1 MQIDDGRMVSDF
13 IVQALCNR
21 PISIYGDGDQT
32 RSFRY
37 VDDLIEG
44 MVRFMNAPGELT
56 GPMNLGNPAEITV
69 TQLAERVIELTDSK
83 SRLVYYPLPYD
94 DPTRRCPDI
103 SLAQRHLGWR
113 PPVSL
118 NEGLQ
123 RTIDYFDRVLRGAK
137 AAPAGDPMIDVVAL
151 RPAIAATCK
160 L

>member
-1 MQIDDGRMVSDF
+1 MQIDDGRMVSNF
-13 IVQALCNR
+13 IVQALYNR

-32 RSFRY
+32 PSFCY

-44 MVRFMNAPGELT
+44 MVRFMNAPDKLT
-56 GPMNLGNPAEITV
+56 GPMNLGNPVEITV
-69 TQLAERVIELTDSK
+69 TQLAERIIELTGSK
-83 SRLVYYPLPYD
+83 SRLVYYLLPHD

-103 SLAQRHLGWR
+103 SLAQRYLDWR
-113 PPVSL
+113 PGVSL

-123 RTIDYFDRVLRGAK
+123 KTIDYFDRVLRGAK